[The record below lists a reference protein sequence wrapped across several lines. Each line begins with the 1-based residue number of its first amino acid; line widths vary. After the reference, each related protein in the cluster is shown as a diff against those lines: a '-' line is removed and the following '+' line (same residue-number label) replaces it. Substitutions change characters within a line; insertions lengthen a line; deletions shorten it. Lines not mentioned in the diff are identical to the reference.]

1 MTTII
6 KGKAA
11 ALAVTLQTNGAALA
25 IASGATV
32 TGRLYSVDGLTALS
46 PLKTLSSS
54 TAGANW
60 PSGIVVAEFTAP
72 ETDVLAAGDVMLV
85 INCSS
90 PAAVKRFR
98 VAVEL
103 ETVTVKSA
111 LFVRDFIIDELR
123 ADRLLSAASSVFG
136 GAAPTDDYLWEKVRA
151 AESEIAHALRVP
163 LVPTQFYPAQPT
175 QAEIDAL
182 AGMPWDID
190 PGYDVG
196 PDLHAGDRWGM
207 IKTRNKPIIDI
218 QRYRFAYPAVD
229 GMVYDIPL
237 DWLRPDKKYGM
248 VNIVPS
254 SYSISVPLSGLVLQ
268 ALSAGR
274 TVPLMLQVTYTAG
287 LANAA
292 RDFPEL
298 LDAIKKLAV
307 LKTIEDNFMPQS
319 GSISAD
325 GLSQSVSV
333 DMEKYRDT
341 VDHIINGGKGSNGGL
356 MVAIH
361 GVRAMVL

>member
-6 KGKAA
+6 KGKIA
-11 ALAVTLQTNGAALA
+11 ALAVTLQTDGAALA

-54 TAGANW
+54 TAGSNW
-60 PSGIVVAEFTAP
+60 PIGIVVAEFTAL
-72 ETDVLAAGDVMLV
+72 ETDALAAGDVMLV
-85 INCSS
+85 VNCSS

-98 VAVEL
+98 VRVEL
-103 ETVTVKSA
+103 ETVAVRSA
-111 LFVRDFIIDELR
+111 LFVRDFIINELR
-123 ADRLLSAASSVFG
+123 ADRLLSIANSAFG
-136 GAAPTDDYLWEKVRA
+136 GATPTDDYLWDQVLA
-151 AESEIAHALRVP
+151 AESEIGHTLRVP
-163 LVPTQFYPAQPT
+163 LVPTQFYPTEPT
-175 QAEIDAL
+175 QAEITAL
-182 AGMPWDID
+182 NGMPWGID

-196 PDLHAGDRWGM
+196 PEMHMGDRWGM
-207 IKTRNKPIIDI
+207 IKTRQKPIIDI

-229 GMVYDIPL
+229 SMVYDIPL
-237 DWLRPDKKYGM
+237 EWLRPDKKYGM

-254 SYSISVPLSGLVLQ
+254 TFSISVPLSGIVLQ

-287 LANAA
+287 LVNAA

-341 VDHIINGGKGSNGGL
+341 IGNILNGGKGANGGL
-356 MVAIH
+356 MTAIH